1 MGEYFFL
8 KVQRESHS
16 SQHTEDEARIQELLE
31 KKAQM
36 EVEQQKCLDELD
48 KVKSQLIH
56 LRNEGSPGSASTFS
70 PLRISENEM
79 ATPSKMGCME
89 KEKEEMKKTTETL
102 KLVQAK

>member
-1 MGEYFFL
+1 MECNKDLQEMVDNLLSKADDIQNSLTGEYFFS
-8 KVQRESHS
+8 KVQRESHK

-56 LRNEGSPGSASTFS
+56 LRN
-70 PLRISENEM
+70 
-79 ATPSKMGCME
+79 
-89 KEKEEMKKTTETL
+89 
-102 KLVQAK
+102 